1 MSSSATC
8 QICGVVLVDSYRQL
22 QGVCAA
28 AKCQLAWASR
38 LQAKRNAELQLQK
51 QKQAQL
57 AQAYQ
62 QQEAARRGI
71 NLDPSL
77 QPAVVPAN
85 FRKIVNLPERR
96 KRTFRDNLLELISQA
111 AVARA
116 KSADPPRGETA
127 ADSSPPPPKL
137 ASQLGRGC
145 ATCQGRCCTNGGNH
159 AYLSVDTILGFMHNH
174 PKLRP
179 REVLQAYLEHLPNRA
194 FEDSCVYHAKNGCT
208 LPREMRAKISGDFF
222 CEELR
227 QFEKQF
233 YAEGERK
240 VIFYA
245 IEENEIIR
253 FEPLPEVA
261 GEPI

>member
-1 MSSSATC
+1 M
-8 QICGVVLVDSYRQL
+8 LVDSYRQL

-38 LQAKRNAELQLQK
+38 LQARRNAELQLLK
-51 QKQAQL
+51 QKQTQL

-62 QQEAARRGI
+62 QREAAQRGI
-71 NLDPSL
+71 DFDPAL
-77 QPAVVPAN
+77 QAAVVPAN
-85 FRKIVNLPERR
+85 FRRIVNLPERR
-96 KRTFRDNLLELISQA
+96 KRAFRDYLLELISQA
-111 AVARA
+111 AAARA
-116 KSADPPRGETA
+116 KSADPPPGETA
-127 ADSSPPPPKL
+127 LDSSPPPPEL

-145 ATCQGRCCTNGGNH
+145 ATCQGRCCTGGGIH
-159 AYLSVDTILGFMHNH
+159 AYLTVDTILGFMRNH

-179 REVLQAYLEHLPNRA
+179 REVLQAYLEHLPNQA
-194 FEDSCVYHAKNGCT
+194 FEDSCVYHAKNGCA
-208 LPREMRAKISGDFF
+208 LPREMRGKISGDFF

-245 IEENEIIR
+245 IEGNEIIR
-253 FEPLPEVA
+253 SEPLPEQA
-261 GEPI
+261 TTTK